1 MTKALGFILLLSA
14 GCSSR
19 ADSVQP
25 EKVAVAGLDNV
36 HRLGDKIVSGSEP
49 LGEESFRALSEL
61 GVRTILSVDGVRPDV
76 ELARKFG
83 LRYVHLPFGY
93 DGIPENRALS
103 IARAAREL
111 PGPIY
116 VHCHRGKHRGPAAA
130 GIALIGLGACSP
142 EQSAGFMRELGTS
155 EHYSGL
161 YRSVRDFHADPRA
174 IEGADGSFPSVAT
187 TEPLVTTMAAVD
199 RLWDRIGSRRSAGWK
214 AESDRPAR
222 ANDALSLSELFTEA
236 GRVRSVG
243 SPQDFLNRMIEA
255 KEQASRLE
263 EALRAGDSSGA
274 DSAYLLVQM
283 SCSGCHKL
291 FRDQASKGH

>member
-1 MTKALGFILLLSA
+1 MTRALASILLLSA
-14 GCSSR
+14 GCSSQ
-19 ADSVQP
+19 ADSVRP
-25 EKVAVAGLDNV
+25 EKLGVAGLYNV

-49 LGEESFRALSEL
+49 VGEDSFRALSEL
-61 GVRTILSVDGVRPDV
+61 GVQTILSVDGVRPDV

-83 LRYVHLPFGY
+83 MRYVHLPFGY
-93 DGIPENRALS
+93 DGIPEDRALS
-103 IARAAREL
+103 IARVARDL

-116 VHCHRGKHRGPAAA
+116 VHCHHGKHRGPAAA

-142 EQSAGFMRELGTS
+142 EQSAGCMKELGTS

-161 YRSVRDFHADPRA
+161 YRSVRDFHPDPRA
-174 IEGADGSFPSVAT
+174 IEGADVAFPSVAT

-199 RLWDRIGSRRSAGWK
+199 RIWDRIGSWRSAGWK
-214 AESDRPAR
+214 TGSDRPTR

-243 SPQDFLNRMIEA
+243 SPQDFLKRMIEA
-255 KEQASRLE
+255 KEQTSRLE
-263 EALRAGDSSGA
+263 EALRAGDWPGA
-274 DSAYLLVQM
+274 DSAYLLVQT

-291 FRDQASKGH
+291 FRDQGSKGH